1 MELIYEENLINK
13 DEISKQLVDIIYN
26 NNLINSKIITEYIV
40 KKTLSKINT
49 NYTHEEYYY
58 CALQNTILIKI
69 KEIYDNIKKR
79 QKYIYNKLTIK
90 FNMRKYINERLYR
103 YPDGLRLKKLKENFE
118 RMSMIC

>member
-1 MELIYEENLINK
+1 MELIYKENLINK

-26 NNLINSKIITEYIV
+26 NNLINNKIMTKYV
-40 KKTLSKINT
+40 VNKTLSMINT
-49 NYTHEEYYY
+49 NYTCEEYYY

-90 FNMRKYINERLYR
+90 FNMRKYINKRLYR
-103 YPDGLRLKKLKENFE
+103 YPDGLRMKQLKENFE